1 MAVLTSTGINFSDST
16 VLNSKYGIIPQS
28 RKLTFYQ
35 ASAPTGWAQVT
46 THNDKSIRLVSGTG
60 AGSGGSS
67 GFLSSF
73 ISNFP
78 FSGSASITVSGLS
91 VGPTTLSTPQIPGHT
106 HPSVSGP
113 YTNNLASRPAPG
125 PAFFSAPRVQHAPG
139 TATGPGPG
147 AGGGAH
153 THPVSITSASGPVS
167 SSINMLVNYVDVI
180 ICSFT

>member
-1 MAVLTSTGINFSDST
+1 MAVLTSTGITFSDATS
-16 VLNSKYGIIPQS
+16 LNSKYGIIPQS
-28 RKLTFYQ
+28 KNLTFYQ

-78 FSGSASITVSGLS
+78 FSGSASITVSGLT
-91 VGPTTLSTPQIPGHT
+91 VGATTLSTPQIPAHT

-113 YTNNLASRPAPG
+113 FTNNLAPRPAPSPSLG
-125 PAFFSAPRVQHAPG
+125 TQPRVQHAPG
-139 TATGPGPG
+139 TSTGPGPSL
-147 AGGGAH
+147 GGGSH
-153 THPVSITSASGPVS
+153 THPVSYTSASGPVS
-167 SSINMLVNYVDVI
+167 GTINMLVNYIDVI